1 MESERKPR
9 IRSKHR
15 FGFNGPRKWQLS
27 DDVTVD
33 DFLET
38 IAKRKELRGQIEPE
52 TIGQLDSDPE
62 LFGQSFSSNFASVTR
77 RSNVAK
83 FLFLVMFAAGAAL
96 LWLYGSVAS
105 FLSLSTVDRIVQ
117 SSELSSA
124 FANPLNLALV
134 VFVCVVPAL
143 VLWKKR
149 KPEATVTSC

>member
-1 MESERKPR
+1 MESGRKPR

-38 IAKRKELRGQIEPE
+38 IAKRRELSGQIEPE
-52 TIGQLDSDPE
+52 TIGQLDNDPE
-62 LFGQSFSSNFASVTR
+62 VLAQGFSTNLASVTR
-77 RSNVAK
+77 KSNVAK
-83 FLFLVMFAAGAAL
+83 SLFIVMFAAVAAL
-96 LWLYGSVAS
+96 LWQYGSVAS
-105 FLSLSTVDRIVQ
+105 LLSLSTVDRIVQ

-134 VFVCVVPAL
+134 VFVCFVPAL

-149 KPEATVTSC
+149 KPEATVLS